1 MYGRSHK
8 DYDYQGEWNDDTNH
22 PELIMQSQTSDSDPK
37 RLEWK
42 MFRQT

>member
-22 PELIMQSQTSDSDPK
+22 PWINHVKSDK
-37 RLEWK
+37 RQWPEA
-42 MFRQT
+42 FRVEDV